1 MKMNPEPP
9 NVKDNGMYRTSEAIA
24 ALGMD
29 RTSFCR
35 LANSGKIKRR
45 LHKLDGRWR
54 YSGKE
59 LKRIH
64 NAYL

>member
-29 RTSFCR
+29 RTSFWR
-35 LANSGKIKRR
+35 LANSGKINSTANGATQAK
-45 LHKLDGRWR
+45 
-54 YSGKE
+54 S
-59 LKRIH
+59 
-64 NAYL
+64 